1 MERAAL
7 RKSLLCTAEPLD
19 TMLLL
24 RVEFPAL
31 EVDST
36 WSFGIKKGAVLDR
49 VAAGIRELLSE
60 FGTHLSDDLLAE
72 DLEGSDQKFREFHEE
87 ASEKMAE
94 WHLRLSEAD
103 SDKLRAERA
112 KNDLSKMRET
122 YYHEIQGLRQQ
133 LLVKEVQEE
142 KGEDFEPNIVSL
154 FNPFSFVGADTE
166 TAQLLEEQAAHLQV
180 HFEEQMVPLRE
191 RNSDLLEK
199 LKAKNMQVGLQSK
212 FIGTKTEEAEAQAA
226 EAAASEALTGLLAQ
240 AEEEIA
246 AAAEEKAADAEDRSK
261 EVEEPTMQADTT
273 DVCLDDGDV
282 CSDDDSN
289 SQDKNDND
297 NSNNS
302 EAAEKP
308 ETLQIRSRPR
318 KGSKERAVR
327 SFKFDSQGSKEPQ
340 LRESTECEV
349 QTEIETTECEVQTE
363 MDASVIEKAEEMLQK
378 RAENSWLELMGK
390 VGEELS
396 EDEGNEVQMSD
407 LPNSAALAI
416 SESPHGDLSTGQG
429 SSTPTE
435 SSSLTLVLPDGIAE
449 EKQLQSP
456 AWLPSNLQSAGNASP

>member
-1 MERAAL
+1 
-7 RKSLLCTAEPLD
+7 
-19 TMLLL
+19 
-24 RVEFPAL
+24 
-31 EVDST
+31 
-36 WSFGIKKGAVLDR
+36 
-49 VAAGIRELLSE
+49 
-60 FGTHLSDDLLAE
+60 
-72 DLEGSDQKFREFHEE
+72 
-87 ASEKMAE
+87 
-94 WHLRLSEAD
+94 
-103 SDKLRAERA
+103 
-112 KNDLSKMRET
+112 
-122 YYHEIQGLRQQ
+122 
-133 LLVKEVQEE
+133 
-142 KGEDFEPNIVSL
+142 
-154 FNPFSFVGADTE
+154 
-166 TAQLLEEQAAHLQV
+166 
-180 HFEEQMVPLRE
+180 
-191 RNSDLLEK
+191 
-199 LKAKNMQVGLQSK
+199 
-212 FIGTKTEEAEAQAA
+212 
-226 EAAASEALTGLLAQ
+226 
-240 AEEEIA
+240 
-246 AAAEEKAADAEDRSK
+246 
-261 EVEEPTMQADTT
+261 DTT

-396 EDEGNEVQMSD
+396 EDQGNEVQMSD

-456 AWLPSNLQSAGNASP
+456 AWLPSNLQSAGNASPRGSPSNKAPSRVAASAPVANSRTSASVSVQVDPTMLEEEANKQEAAYKAAIAEALALQNAGQSAV